1 MGQSGRRDYGSQSD
15 SGIRR
20 FDAYSVRSILSWA
33 HGSQR
38 YRSGTRVLALAVLAI
53 VAAIAAGNACTVL
66 LREVSKGPPSLFVV
80 VENTESDEDSAF
92 YAPRQVRLEI
102 GSRCIVGH
110 ARDGAQLLLLFEVGH
125 ELIESAEGRYISQ
138 VFRPDLSGWQQA
150 ELGRRDLAMQ
160 SDARLPNSIS
170 HRYIT
175 PGGTH
180 VYRDSEGFWLDAH
193 GHDPINEELVVAGD
207 VVSGEIMLVSTR
219 PFAAHRL
226 KWITTPYAECEALP
240 YAYVPTDYPS

>member
-1 MGQSGRRDYGSQSD
+1 MRSVFSRILRNRRH
-15 SGIRR
+15 I
-20 FDAYSVRSILSWA
+20 
-33 HGSQR
+33 
-38 YRSGTRVLALAVLAI
+38 SGTRVLALAVLVII
-53 VAAIAAGNACTVL
+53 VAIAVGNACTVL

-80 VENTESDEDSAF
+80 VENTESDEDSAL

-102 GSRCIVGH
+102 GPRCIVGH
-110 ARDGAQLLLLFEVGH
+110 ARDGAQLLLLFEFGH

-150 ELGRRDLAMQ
+150 ELGRTDLAMQ

-175 PGGTH
+175 LGETH

-226 KWITTPYAECEALP
+226 KWITTPHAECEALP
-240 YAYVPTDYPS
+240 YAYVPMDYPS